1 MFFTCKNFVFRF
13 YVGKKFSLQEM
24 VVVGVRGVEGLAFPL
39 SPFPTALSPNVS
51 YYCTF
56 LLTFHF
62 CILVFLK
69 KKLFLYKVSQKLTYS
84 ETVVRRYSV
93 SKLFWKIS

>member
-69 KKLFLYKVSQKLTYS
+69 KKLFLYKVS
-84 ETVVRRYSV
+84 
-93 SKLFWKIS
+93 